1 MTLDAEAEYASTVSN
16 NNGFTDGRK
25 SIRIPLSN
33 DATLSPTCTRPLFWA
48 AGRNAILIFPGAS
61 MCSNHCDFCSS
72 PVVVYLVLF
81 WRNVRV
87 LKYLPSYFS
96 RIAPTSPVV
105 LAILPAGNTTFVADG
120 FGVPAEAEGSGAG
133 LLCPAKEEHPAAI
146 NAAASAGNF
155 FI

>member
-25 SIRIPLSN
+25 SIRIPLSK

-48 AGRNAILIFPGAS
+48 AGRNAILSFPGAS
-61 MCSNHCDFCSS
+61 TCSNHCDFCSS

-120 FGVPAEAEGSGAG
+120 FRRSGGGEGSGAWLALPG
-133 LLCPAKEEHPAAI
+133 DGAAPG
-146 NAAASAGNF
+146 AAHGGGR
-155 FI
+155 